1 MNSREEQIYT
11 GLVNSGWA
19 PEDARRIAV
28 ERAAQEHRESSNKF
42 WTIIRVAIVLLF
54 AYLVATA
61 AASVTCDERCNI
73 LSWVIG
79 VATFIVA
86 FGVALNVQ
94 YWLRRKFRGALR
106 RPAPPA

>member
-11 GLVNSGWA
+11 GLVNAGWA
-19 PEDARRIAV
+19 PEDARRLAV
-28 ERAAQEHRESSNKF
+28 ERAGVERRESSNSF
-42 WTIIRVAIVLLF
+42 WTIVRVTIVLLF

-61 AASVTCDERCNI
+61 AASLTCNDRCNI

-86 FGVALNVQ
+86 FGVGLNVQ
-94 YWLRRKFRGALR
+94 YWLRRKIRGL
-106 RPAPPA
+106 